1 MWPKLFG
8 GEVDMTT
15 ARFPAIV
22 IIAALIAS
30 SAGPAASGP
39 QKPKEQ
45 AKVYAEALQG
55 AMGQPF
61 GKVVSM
67 IEDWKFQAL
76 DAWEAVNPAAK
87 EVARHN
93 RNKVRFSKKEI
104 AGIFGPGG
112 TFRVVVYNKLVGT
125 DSTTIGG
132 VDASGMGA
140 GKDLTVSL
148 EKYTVIRAVF
158 KDNILVLFKVWPVME
173 QSAMAGG
180 MLLRR

>member
-1 MWPKLFG
+1 MWSDLFG

-15 ARFPAIV
+15 ARFPAIIV
-22 IIAALIAS
+22 IAAWIVS
-30 SAGPAASGP
+30 SAGPAAAGP

-45 AKVYAEALQG
+45 AKVYEAALQG

-76 DAWEAVNPAAK
+76 DAWEAVDPAAK

-112 TFRVVVYNKLVGT
+112 AFRVVVYNKLVGT

-148 EKYTVIRAVF
+148 EKYTVIRTVF

>member
-1 MWPKLFG
+1 
-8 GEVDMTT
+8 MTT
-15 ARFPAIV
+15 ARFPAIIV
-22 IIAALIAS
+22 IAALIVS
-30 SAGPAASGP
+30 SAGPAAGAP
-39 QKPKEQ
+39 QKPREQ
-45 AKVYAEALQG
+45 AKVYEEVLQG

-61 GKVVSM
+61 GKVVAM

-76 DAWEAVNPAAK
+76 DAWEAANPTAK

-140 GKDLTVSL
+140 GKDLTVTL

-158 KDNILVLFKVWPVME
+158 KDNNLILIKVWPVMD

-180 MLLRR
+180 MLLRH

>member
-1 MWPKLFG
+1 
-8 GEVDMTT
+8 MTT
-15 ARFPAIV
+15 ARFPAIIV
-22 IIAALIAS
+22 IAALIVFL
-30 SAGPAASGP
+30 AGPTAGNP

-45 AKVYAEALQG
+45 AKVYEEALQG
-55 AMGQPF
+55 MIGQSF
-61 GKVVSM
+61 GQVVSM

-93 RNKVRFSKKEI
+93 RNKIKFSKKEI

-112 TFRVVVYNKLVGT
+112 TFRVVIYNKLVGT
-125 DSTTIGG
+125 DSTTIGA

-140 GKDLTVSL
+140 GKDLTVNL

-158 KDNILVLFKVWPVME
+158 KDNVLILFKVWPVME

>member
-1 MWPKLFG
+1 MWSKLFG

-15 ARFPAIV
+15 VRLAGIIV
-22 IIAALIAS
+22 IAALVVSGTHPAS
-30 SAGPAASGP
+30 SDP

-45 AKVYAEALQG
+45 AKVYEEALRG
-55 AMGQPF
+55 MMGQSF
-61 GKVVSM
+61 AKVVSM
-67 IEDWKFQAL
+67 IEDWKFQCL
-76 DAWEAVNPAAK
+76 DAWEAKDPTAK
-87 EVARHN
+87 DVAKHN
-93 RNKVRFSKKEI
+93 RNKVKFSKKEI

-112 TFRVVVYNKLVGT
+112 TFQVVVYNKLVGT
-125 DSTTIGG
+125 DATTIGA

-140 GKDLTVSL
+140 GKDLTVNV

-158 KDNILVLFKVWPVME
+158 KDNVLILFKVWPVLE

>member
-1 MWPKLFG
+1 
-8 GEVDMTT
+8 MTT
-15 ARFPAIV
+15 ARFPAILV
-22 IIAALIAS
+22 IAALIVS
-30 SAGPAASGP
+30 SAGPAAGAP

-45 AKVYAEALQG
+45 AKVYEEALRG
-55 AMGQPF
+55 MMGQPF

-67 IEDWKFQAL
+67 IEDWKFQCL
-76 DAWEAVNPAAK
+76 DAWEAKDPTAK
-87 EVARHN
+87 DVAKHN
-93 RNKVRFSKKEI
+93 RNKVKFSKKEI

-125 DSTTIGG
+125 DATSIGE

-140 GKDLTVSL
+140 GKDLTINV

-158 KDNILVLFKVWPVME
+158 KDNALILFKVWPTVD
-173 QSAMAGG
+173 QSALAGG

>member
-1 MWPKLFG
+1 
-8 GEVDMTT
+8 MTT
-15 ARFPAIV
+15 ARFPAIIV
-22 IIAALIAS
+22 IAALIVS
-30 SAGPAASGP
+30 SAGPAAGAP

-45 AKVYAEALQG
+45 AKVYEEALRG
-55 AMGQPF
+55 MMGQPF

-67 IEDWKFQAL
+67 IEDWKFQCL
-76 DAWEAVNPAAK
+76 DAWEAKDPTAK
-87 EVARHN
+87 DVAKHN
-93 RNKVRFSKKEI
+93 RNKVKFSKKEI

-125 DSTTIGG
+125 DATSIGE

-140 GKDLTVSL
+140 GKDLTINV

-158 KDNILVLFKVWPVME
+158 KDNALILFKVWPTVD
-173 QSAMAGG
+173 QSALAGG

>member
-1 MWPKLFG
+1 MWSKLFG

-15 ARFPAIV
+15 VRFAGIIV
-22 IIAALIAS
+22 IAALVVS
-30 SAGPAASGP
+30 GTLPASGDP

-45 AKVYAEALQG
+45 AKVYEEALQG

-93 RNKVRFSKKEI
+93 RNKVKFSKKEI

-125 DSTTIGG
+125 DATSIGA

-140 GKDLTVSL
+140 GKDLTINV
-148 EKYTVIRAVF
+148 EKYAVIRAVF
-158 KDNILVLFKVWPVME
+158 KDGVLVLFKIWPVMD